1 MKNTAT
7 LQKNSLINTGMRG
20 MYGST
25 TANAVDMNRAY
36 AGTGTFGKART
47 KIHPSEAG
55 VVSGRRVRVESP
67 ESVRNALRSLGWLFT
82 LRGILVVLVSALSI
96 ATVLIL
102 MLFNFESATV
112 HGNTKYSQEQIE
124 SFIKRGYLG
133 ENTFVMA
140 LKYHHRT
147 VKDIPFVDQIDID
160 IITPST
166 IRVNVKEKPTDC
178 CVFYNGKNVYMSS
191 DGMIQTVSGRTVE
204 DTTMIKGVV
213 LTHSNTDTRALAKNQ
228 LGLNL
233 SLELMRAAQKYGI
246 CPDSIDVDEKSSL
259 TVTFDKVKV
268 LVGKTGYDQ
277 KMFKMHQI
285 LPYMEGRSG
294 TISMIAYS
302 GREDADSEIVLSPNM
317 SEKAAR
323 DAVKAQETASEA
335 AGNTAGETQAAEA
348 AEAAQ
353 TAEDGKA
360 QTPASE
366 AGTSDGAGS
375 KAGEAAQN
383 ALPAE
388 GQQQDTASAPAENT
402 AGQEAAAPQTPAAG
416 EQVQEGTRPEAETP
430 AAQPEG
436 ASEGQPQNGSQAS
449 PAEGEGAADMTGEG
463 TGTEGAGAQ
472 TQTPVTEARR
482 AE

>member
-1 MKNTAT
+1 MKKTAT
-7 LQKNSLINTGMRG
+7 LQKNTVINTGMRG

-25 TANAVDMNRAY
+25 ANALDMNRAY
-36 AGTGTFGKART
+36 AGTGTFAKART

-67 ESVRNALRSLGWLFT
+67 EPVRTAVRSLGRLFT
-82 LRGILVVLVSALSI
+82 LRGILVMLVSALSI
-96 ATVLIL
+96 AAVLIL

-166 IRVNVKEKPTDC
+166 VRVNIKEKPTDC

-191 DGMIQTVSGRTVE
+191 DGMIQTVSGRAVE
-204 DTTMIKGVV
+204 DTTMINGVV

-259 TVTFDKVKV
+259 TVTFDQVKV

-294 TISMIAYS
+294 TISMIAYT
-302 GREDADSEIVLSPNM
+302 GLEATDSEIVLSPNM
-317 SEKAAR
+317 SEKEAR
-323 DAVKAQETASEA
+323 EAVKAQETASGA
-335 AGNTAGETQAAEA
+335 AGNTAEASETAAAAEA
-348 AEAAQ
+348 GQAQGPAAGAAE
-353 TAEDGKA
+353 TSG
-360 QTPASE
+360 
-366 AGTSDGAGS
+366 AGALDGAGS
-375 KAGEAAQN
+375 EAGEAAKET
-383 ALPAE
+383 LPAE
-388 GQQQDTASAPAENT
+388 GQGQNESTAPAESA
-402 AGQEAAAPQTPAAG
+402 AGQEAAEPETPAAG
-416 EQVQEGTRPEAETP
+416 EKVQEGTSPEAETP
-430 AAQPEG
+430 AAE
-436 ASEGQPQNGSQAS
+436 
-449 PAEGEGAADMTGEG
+449 PAEGKGAADRTGEG
-463 TGTEGAGAQ
+463 TGTDGAAAQ
-472 TQTPVTEARR
+472 AQSPVVEARR